1 MHLTESPLYPE
12 SPVYPTES
20 PVQLAASF
28 PVPVVAAVVVVMV
41 VLVAVVITIVVIF
54 IVYHRFYHK
63 NNKASVVA
71 SLSPLRTDKFMQE
84 TKLQNPQ
91 VTTDDYTYSVVDKN
105 NKASATASISPHS
118 ADNFTD
124 VQETNLQNPEVV
136 GGEYTYSVVDK
147 KPLKD
152 RPREFVKDNMRN
164 AANNED
170 LMLLSNPLYGSAEHF
185 TPEPYCS
192 FVPQAMKE
200 NSAPIYSIPDQP
212 TSTSQPAVDGYCSDS
227 LLSPIYAAPDL
238 ACPLYAAPDMTKKH
252 RPPLEI
258 SSDNIREVREIG
270 YGQFGEVMLAETVG
284 LSLKDLRYSTTDDD
298 KTCTVPVALKRIR
311 SDADASAMEAFKK
324 EMKFVSQLNHS
335 NVVRLLAISNSA
347 TPFMVMEYMENGD
360 LNQFLR
366 KAEYSNTDPPLSS
379 NDVSSSILLSM
390 TIQIAD
396 GMAYLARHN
405 FIHRDLATRNV
416 LVGDSYTVKLS
427 DFGLSRNLYESAYY
441 VVKGRAKMP
450 VRWMSWECFYGKFSE
465 KSDVWAYGIT
475 VWEIFSLC
483 QDNPYSHLTDRE
495 VVDDA
500 LKAAKRTILD
510 KPSLCPDKLYEIVLN
525 MCWASETSER
535 ATFQELFNTLDEL
548 TRDGLMM

>member
-1 MHLTESPLYPE
+1 MCKTVHKTSTHDSLLCIFLLPAS
-12 SPVYPTES
+12 SPVA
-20 PVQLAASF
+20 VIAA
-28 PVPVVAAVVVVMV
+28 VAVVVV
-41 VLVAVVITIVVIF
+41 VLLVVVIAIVVIL
-54 IVYHRFYHK
+54 IVYLHHK
-63 NNKASVVA
+63 SNKTTAVA
-71 SLSPLRTDKFMQE
+71 SLSPVGDSKFTDVQE
-84 TKLQNPQ
+84 TNFENPE
-91 VTTDDYTYSVVDKN
+91 VVGGDYTYSVVDKTPPTIPPQKFVEDN
-105 NKASATASISPHS
+105 EKRTAADRRGSCLEWNKNAKPKLAK
-118 ADNFTD
+118 
-124 VQETNLQNPEVV
+124 VTNTKNLI
-136 GGEYTYSVVDK
+136 
-147 KPLKD
+147 LK
-152 RPREFVKDNMRN
+152 
-164 AANNED
+164 
-170 LMLLSNPLYGSAEHF
+170 SNPLYESAEH
-185 TPEPYCS
+185 TPPAISEPYYS
-192 FVPQAMKE
+192 SVPETVEGNAV
-200 NSAPIYSIPDQP
+200 PIYSVPDQP
-212 TSTSQPAVDGYCSDS
+212 TSTNQPAVDDYSSDS

-311 SDADASAMEAFKK
+311 SDADASAIEAFKK

-416 LVGDSYTVKLS
+416 LVGDNYTVKLS

-465 KSDVWAYGIT
+465 KSDVWAYGVTI
-475 VWEIFSLC
+475 WEIFSLC

-495 VVDDA
+495 VVDNA

-510 KPSLCPDKLYEIVLN
+510 KPSLCPDKLYEIILN

-548 TRDGLMM
+548 TRDGLVM